1 MISQAARNLGNISGA
16 VLIGLVLC
24 ACSSQE
30 TRTYEKPATG
40 GAGEL
45 IARHEKPAKRLSVGE
60 QAAVVAVRQLGVP
73 YRFGGSTTDGF
84 DCSGL
89 VQYAYAKVGRAI
101 PRTTRDQWRNLQP
114 VAVRNLRIG
123 DLLFFDIDGKVSH
136 VGLYLGRR
144 RFVHA
149 PSTGREVTIEQ
160 LDSGYYRKTF
170 LRGGVRDS
178 HSRSPDIAPLAIDEP
193 I

>member
-1 MISQAARNLGNISGA
+1 MISQAARILGNISGA
-16 VLIGLVLC
+16 VLIGCVLC

-30 TRTYEKPATG
+30 TRRVEKPAAG

-45 IARHEKPAKRLSVGE
+45 MSRHEKPAKRLSVGE

-73 YRFGGSTTDGF
+73 YRYGGSTTDGF

-89 VQYAYAKVGRAI
+89 VQFAYAKAGRAI
-101 PRTTRDQWRNLQP
+101 PRTTGAQWRSLQP
-114 VAVRNLRIG
+114 VAVQNLRVG
-123 DLLFFDIDGKVSH
+123 DLLFFDIDGKISH

-149 PSTGREVTIEQ
+149 PSTGREVTIEE

-170 LRGGVRDS
+170 VRGGR
-178 HSRSPDIAPLAIDEP
+178 PK
-193 I
+193 